1 MTDDIIHMDASRIA
15 QRVADRELSPVE
27 VVKAHL
33 DRIAA
38 VNPQVNAIVTMAD
51 GALDAARKAEAAV
64 RPGARLGPLHGV
76 PFTVKDGID
85 TAGVPT
91 QRGSPIF
98 KGRVPDT
105 DATVV
110 ARLKAA
116 GAILI
121 AKTNHPEFSYSI
133 ETDNFLTG
141 QTNNP
146 WNLDYTPGGSS
157 GGESAAIAAGM
168 SPLGVGSDLSISLR
182 GPAAH
187 TGIVGFKATHGRL
200 PMTGQWPRVPRRF
213 WHIGPMARSVRDV
226 ALAYSLMAGPDGADG
241 FSIAAPGLDT
251 GVGANPTRPVRVGWL
266 ASPGFFGPTDPEVVA
281 TVKAAAQALGD
292 AGCQVEQV
300 RLPVLE
306 QTDANTVLWQLQQ
319 MEARPEFEK
328 VTAGHEAE
336 IFRHARLILDTP
348 DTPIADFV
356 AAEQAVERLRDSF
369 AGYFQRY
376 DALLGPVTP
385 FPATRHGLADLVIDG
400 KRVSPFH
407 VMSAT
412 SPFSLTGMPAL
423 SMRFGTSHDGLPI
436 GVQIVAS
443 WLAESTVLKV
453 ASLLEEVSPVR
464 TLHPAPP
471 TSTGEASR
479 RPISR
484 ELAA

>member
-1 MTDDIIHMDASRIA
+1 MDAARISQLIA
-15 QRVADRELSPVE
+15 RRELSPVE
-27 VVKAHL
+27 VMRAHL

-38 VNPQVNAIVTMAD
+38 VNPKLNAIVTLAD
-51 GALDAARKAEAAV
+51 GAMESAGKAEAAV
-64 RPGARLGPLHGV
+64 MSGAQLGPLHGV

-85 TAGVPT
+85 TAGVLT

-98 KGRVPDT
+98 RGRVPET

-121 AKTNHPEFSYSI
+121 AKTNPPEFSYSI
-133 ETDNFLTG
+133 ETDNLLTG
-141 QTNNP
+141 QTNTP

-187 TGIVGFKATHGRL
+187 TGIVGFKATHGRM
-200 PMTGQWPRVPRRF
+200 PMTGHWPRVPRRF

-241 FSIAAPGLDT
+241 FSISSPGLDT
-251 GVGANPTRPVRVGWL
+251 GVGTKSTRQLRVGWM
-266 ASPGFFGPTDPEVVA
+266 ASPGFFGPIDPEVVA
-281 TVKAAAQALGD
+281 TVKAAAQALSYH
-292 AGCQVEQV
+292 VEQV
-300 RLPVLE
+300 RLPVVE
-306 QTDANTVLWQLQQ
+306 QTDANSVLWQLQQ
-319 MEARPEFEK
+319 MESQPEFEK

-336 IFRHARLILDTP
+336 IFRHARLVLDAP

-356 AAEQAVERLRDSF
+356 AAEQAIERLRDSF
-369 AGYFQRY
+369 AEYFQRY
-376 DALLGPVTP
+376 DVLLCPVTP
-385 FPATRHGLADLVIDG
+385 FPATKHGLNDVVVDG
-400 KRVSPFH
+400 VTVSPFH

-423 SMRFGTSHDGLPI
+423 SMRFGTSRDGLPI
-436 GVQIVAS
+436 GVQIVSS

-453 ASLLEEVSPVR
+453 ASALEDASPVR
-464 TLHPAPP
+464 DLHP
-471 TSTGEASR
+471 T
-479 RPISR
+479 I
-484 ELAA
+484 

>member
-1 MTDDIIHMDASRIA
+1 MTNNIVKMDATRIA
-15 QRVADRELSPVE
+15 QLIAQRELSPVE
-27 VVKAHL
+27 VTQAHL

-38 VNPQVNAIVTMAD
+38 VNPKLNAIVALAD
-51 GALDAARKAEAAV
+51 GAMEEAKKAETAV
-64 RPGARLGPLHGV
+64 TSGAQLGPLHGV

-85 TAGVPT
+85 TAGVTT

-98 KGRVPDT
+98 RGRVPDT

-200 PMTGQWPRVPRRF
+200 PMTGHWPRVPRRF
-213 WHIGPMARSVRDV
+213 WHIGPMARTVRDV

-241 FSIAAPGLDT
+241 FSISSPGLDT
-251 GVGANPTRPVRVGWL
+251 GVGTKATGQIRVGWM

-281 TVKAAAQALGD
+281 TVKAAAQALSR
-292 AGCQVEQV
+292 AGYHVEQV
-300 RLPVLE
+300 RLPVVE
-306 QTDANTVLWQLQQ
+306 QADANSVLWQLQQ
-319 MEARPEFEK
+319 MESQPEFKK
-328 VTAGHEAE
+328 VTAGHEAD
-336 IFRHARLILDTP
+336 IFRHAKLVLDAP

-356 AAEQAVERLRDSF
+356 AAEQAIERLRDTF
-369 AGYFQRY
+369 AEYFQRY
-376 DALLGPVTP
+376 DVLLCPVTP
-385 FPATRHGLADLVIDG
+385 FPATKHGLNDVGVDG
-400 KRVSPFH
+400 VTVSPFH

-436 GVQIVAS
+436 GVQIVSS

-453 ASLLEEVSPVR
+453 ASALEEVSPVR
-464 TLHPAPP
+464 NLHPA
-471 TSTGEASR
+471 
-479 RPISR
+479 I
-484 ELAA
+484 

>member
-1 MTDDIIHMDASRIA
+1 MTDNIVQMDATRIA
-15 QRVADRELSPVE
+15 ELIATRELSPVD
-27 VVKAHL
+27 VVQAHL

-38 VNPQVNAIVTMAD
+38 VNPKVNAIVTLAG
-51 GALDAARKAEAAV
+51 GALDAAKQAEAALKS
-64 RPGARLGPLHGV
+64 GARLGPLHGV

-85 TAGVPT
+85 TAGVLT

-121 AKTNHPEFSYSI
+121 AKTNPPEFSYSI
-133 ETDNFLTG
+133 ETDNLLTG

-187 TGIVGFKATHGRL
+187 TGIVGFKATHGRM
-200 PMTGQWPRVPRRF
+200 PMTGHWPRVPRRF

-241 FSIAAPGLDT
+241 FSVSSPDFDT
-251 GVGANPTRPVRVGWL
+251 GVGVTSNRPLRVGWL
-266 ASPGFFGPTDPEVVA
+266 GSPGFFGPTDPQVVA
-281 TVKAAAQALGD
+281 TVKAAAQALSN
-292 AGCQVEQV
+292 AGHHVEQV
-300 RLPVLE
+300 RLPKLE
-306 QTDANTVLWQLQQ
+306 QTDANSVLWQLQQ
-319 MEARPEFEK
+319 MEAGPEFAR
-328 VTAGHEAE
+328 VTAGHEGK
-336 IFRHARLILDTP
+336 IFRHAKLVLDTP
-348 DTPIADFV
+348 DTPIGDFV

-369 AGYFQRY
+369 ADYFQRY
-376 DALLGPVTP
+376 DVLLGPVTP
-385 FPATRHGLADLVIDG
+385 FPATKHGLNDVVVNG
-400 KRVSPFH
+400 ETVSAFH

-423 SMRFGTSHDGLPI
+423 SMRFGTSRDGLPI
-436 GVQIVAS
+436 GVQVVSS

-453 ASLLEEVSPVR
+453 ASLLEEVSLVR
-464 TLHPAPP
+464 DLHPA
-471 TSTGEASR
+471 
-479 RPISR
+479 I
-484 ELAA
+484 

>member
-1 MTDDIIHMDASRIA
+1 MTDKIIYMDASRIA
-15 QRVADRELSPVE
+15 QLIAQRELSPVE
-27 VVKAHL
+27 VMQAHL
-33 DRIAA
+33 DRIAE
-38 VNPQVNAIVTMAD
+38 VNPKVNAIVTVAD
-51 GALDAARKAEAAV
+51 DALDAARKAEAAV
-64 RPGARLGPLHGV
+64 KSNTRLGPLHGV
-76 PFTVKDGID
+76 PFTVKDSID
-85 TAGVPT
+85 TAGVLT

-98 KGRVPDT
+98 KGRVADT

-121 AKTNHPEFSYSI
+121 AKTNPPEFAYSI
-133 ETDNFLTG
+133 ETDNLLTG

-187 TGIVGFKATHGRL
+187 TGIVGFKATHGRM
-200 PMTGQWPRVPRRF
+200 PMTGHWPRVPRRF

-226 ALAYSLMAGPDGADG
+226 ALAYSLMAGADGADG
-241 FSIAAPGLDT
+241 FSISSPGFDT
-251 GVGANPTRPVRVGWL
+251 GVGTKSTRQVRVGWL

-281 TVKAAAQALGD
+281 TVKAAAHALSNS
-292 AGCQVEQV
+292 GCHVEEV

-306 QTDANTVLWQLQQ
+306 QTDANSILWKLQQ
-319 MEARPEFEK
+319 MESRPEFAK
-328 VTAGHEAE
+328 VTAGHDTQV
-336 IFRHARLILDTP
+336 FRHAKLILDTP

-369 AGYFQRY
+369 VDYFQRY
-376 DALLGPVTP
+376 DVLLGPVTP
-385 FPATRHGLADLVIDG
+385 FPATKHGLNDRVVDG
-400 KRVSPFH
+400 KTVSPFH

-423 SMRFGTSHDGLPI
+423 SMRFGTSRDGLPI
-436 GVQIVAS
+436 GVQIVSS
-443 WLAESTVLKV
+443 WLAESSVIDV
-453 ASLLEEVSPVR
+453 ALRLEKLSRVR
-464 TLHPAPP
+464 DLHPNP
-471 TSTGEASR
+471 
-479 RPISR
+479 
-484 ELAA
+484 

>member
-1 MTDDIIHMDASRIA
+1 
-15 QRVADRELSPVE
+15 L
-27 VVKAHL
+27 
-33 DRIAA
+33 
-38 VNPQVNAIVTMAD
+38 
-51 GALDAARKAEAAV
+51 
-64 RPGARLGPLHGV
+64 
-76 PFTVKDGID
+76 
-85 TAGVPT
+85 
-91 QRGSPIF
+91 
-98 KGRVPDT
+98 
-105 DATVV
+105 
-110 ARLKAA
+110 
-116 GAILI
+116 
-121 AKTNHPEFSYSI
+121 
-133 ETDNFLTG
+133 
-141 QTNNP
+141 
-146 WNLDYTPGGSS
+146 NLDYTPGGSS
-157 GGESAAIAAGM
+157 GGESAAIAACM

-251 GVGANPTRPVRVGWL
+251 GVGAKPTRPVRVGWL

-400 KRVSPFH
+400 KTVSPFH

-436 GVQIVAS
+436 GVQIASS

-453 ASLLEEVSPVR
+453 ASILEVASPVR
-464 TLHPAPP
+464 NLHPAPP
-471 TSTGEASR
+471 TPMGEASR

>member
-1 MTDDIIHMDASRIA
+1 MTNNIVQMDATRIA
-15 QRVADRELSPVE
+15 QLIAQRELSPVE
-27 VVKAHL
+27 VMQVHL

-38 VNPQVNAIVTMAD
+38 VNPQLNAIVTLAD
-51 GALDAARKAEAAV
+51 GAMEDARKAEAAV
-64 RPGARLGPLHGV
+64 MSGTQLGPLHGV

-85 TAGVPT
+85 TAGVLT

-98 KGRVPDT
+98 RGRVPDT

-121 AKTNHPEFSYSI
+121 AKTNPPEFSYSI
-133 ETDNFLTG
+133 ETDNLLTG

-200 PMTGQWPRVPRRF
+200 PMTGHWPRVPRRF

-241 FSIAAPGLDT
+241 FSISSPKLDT
-251 GVGANPTRPVRVGWL
+251 GVGATSTRQLRVGWL

-281 TVKAAAQALGD
+281 TVKAAAHALSN
-292 AGCQVEQV
+292 AGYHVEQV

-306 QTDANTVLWQLQQ
+306 QTDANSVLWQLQQ
-319 MEARPEFEK
+319 MESQPEFKK

-336 IFRHARLILDTP
+336 IFRHAKLVLDAA

-356 AAEQAVERLRDSF
+356 AAEQAIERLRDSF
-369 AGYFQRY
+369 AEYFQRY
-376 DALLGPVTP
+376 DVLLGPVTP
-385 FPATRHGLADLVIDG
+385 FPATRHGLKDLVVDG
-400 KRVSPFH
+400 VTVSPFH

-423 SMRFGTSHDGLPI
+423 SMRFGTSHDGLSI
-436 GVQIVAS
+436 GVQIVSS

-453 ASLLEEVSPVR
+453 ASALEEVSPVR
-464 TLHPAPP
+464 NLHPA
-471 TSTGEASR
+471 
-479 RPISR
+479 I
-484 ELAA
+484 

>member
-1 MTDDIIHMDASRIA
+1 VTDVILKMDASRIA
-15 QRVADRELSPVE
+15 ELVAKRELSPVE
-27 VVKAHL
+27 VMQAHL

-38 VNPQVNAIVTMAD
+38 VNPKLNAIVALAD
-51 GALDAARKAEAAV
+51 GAMDSATKAEAAV
-64 RPGARLGPLHGV
+64 MTGAQLGPLHGV

-85 TAGVPT
+85 AAGVLT

-98 KGRVPDT
+98 KGRVAET

-116 GAILI
+116 GAIVI
-121 AKTNHPEFSYSI
+121 AKTNPPEFSYSI

-141 QTNNP
+141 RTNNP

-187 TGIVGFKATHGRL
+187 TGVVGFKATHGRM
-200 PMTGQWPRVPRRF
+200 PMTGHWPRVPRRF

-241 FSIAAPGLDT
+241 FSVSSPDFDT
-251 GVGANPTRPVRVGWL
+251 GVGTKSTRQVRVGWL

-281 TVKAAAQALGD
+281 TVKAAAQALSNV
-292 AGCQVEQV
+292 GCQVEEV

-306 QTDANTVLWQLQQ
+306 QTDANSVLWQLQQ
-319 MEARPEFEK
+319 MESRPEFAK
-328 VTAGHEAE
+328 VFVGHEDQ
-336 IFRHARLILDTP
+336 IFRHVKLILDTP

-369 AGYFQRY
+369 ADYFRRY

-385 FPATRHGLADLVIDG
+385 FPATKHGLKDLVVDG
-400 KRVSPFH
+400 KTVSAFH

-436 GVQIVAS
+436 GVQIVSS
-443 WLAESTVLKV
+443 WLAESTVLRV
-453 ASLLEEVSPVR
+453 AALLEQVSPVR
-464 TLHPAPP
+464 NLHPA
-471 TSTGEASR
+471 
-479 RPISR
+479 I
-484 ELAA
+484 

>member
-1 MTDDIIHMDASRIA
+1 MTNKIIHMDATRMAELI
-15 QRVADRELSPVE
+15 VNREVSPVE
-27 VVKAHL
+27 IVKTHL
-33 DRIAA
+33 DRIAE
-38 VNPQVNAIVTMAD
+38 VNPGVNAIVTMAD

-64 RPGARLGPLHGV
+64 KPGARLGPLHGV

-98 KGRVPDT
+98 KGRVPET

-121 AKTNHPEFSYSI
+121 AKTNPPEFSYSI

-146 WNLDYTPGGSS
+146 WNLEHTPGGSS

-187 TGIVGFKATHGRL
+187 TGVVGFKATHGRM
-200 PMTGQWPRVPRRF
+200 PMTGHWPRVPRRF

-226 ALAYSLMAGPDGADG
+226 ALAYSLMAGPDAADG
-241 FSIAAPGLDT
+241 FSIGSPDVDI
-251 GVGANPTRPVRVGWL
+251 GVGMKPTRQVRVGWL

-281 TVKAAAQALGD
+281 TVKAAAHALSD
-292 AGCQVEQV
+292 SGCHVEEV

-306 QTDANTVLWQLQQ
+306 QTDANSVLWQLQQ
-319 MEARPEFEK
+319 MESRPEFEK
-328 VTAGHEAE
+328 VTASHEAQ
-336 IFRHARLILDTP
+336 IFRHAKLILDTP

-369 AGYFQRY
+369 VDYFQHY
-376 DALLGPVTP
+376 DALLCPVTP
-385 FPATRHGLADLVIDG
+385 FPATKHGLNDLVVDG
-400 KRVSPFH
+400 KAVSPFH

-436 GVQIVAS
+436 GVQVAS
-443 WLAESTVLKV
+443 AWLAESTALKV
-453 ASLLEEVSPVR
+453 ASLLEQASPVR
-464 TLHPAPP
+464 NLHPA
-471 TSTGEASR
+471 
-479 RPISR
+479 
-484 ELAA
+484 L

>member
-1 MTDDIIHMDASRIA
+1 MTDDIVRMDATRISQLIA
-15 QRVADRELSPVE
+15 RRELSPVE
-27 VVKAHL
+27 VMRAHL

-38 VNPQVNAIVTMAD
+38 VNPKLNAIVTLAD
-51 GALDAARKAEAAV
+51 GAMEGAERAEAAV
-64 RPGARLGPLHGV
+64 RSGAQLGPLHGV

-98 KGRVPDT
+98 RGRVPET

-121 AKTNHPEFSYSI
+121 AKTNPPEFSYSI
-133 ETDNFLTG
+133 ETDNLLTG

-187 TGIVGFKATHGRL
+187 TGIVGFKATHGRM
-200 PMTGQWPRVPRRF
+200 PMTGHWPRVPRRF

-226 ALAYSLMAGPDGADG
+226 ALAYSLMAGSDGADG
-241 FSIAAPGLDT
+241 FSISSPGLDT
-251 GVGANPTRPVRVGWL
+251 GVGTKSTRQLRVGWM
-266 ASPGFFGPTDPEVVA
+266 ASPGFFGPIDPEVVA
-281 TVKAAAQALGD
+281 TVKAAAQALSS
-292 AGCQVEQV
+292 AGYHVEQV
-300 RLPVLE
+300 RLPMVE
-306 QTDANTVLWQLQQ
+306 QTDANSVLWQLQQ
-319 MEARPEFEK
+319 MESQPEFEK
-328 VTAGHEAE
+328 VTPGHEAE
-336 IFRHARLILDTP
+336 IFRHARLVLDAP
-348 DTPIADFV
+348 ATPIADFV
-356 AAEQAVERLRDSF
+356 AAEQAIERLRDSF
-369 AGYFQRY
+369 AEYFQRY
-376 DALLGPVTP
+376 DVLLCPVTP
-385 FPATRHGLADLVIDG
+385 FPATKHGLNDVVVDG
-400 KRVSPFH
+400 VTVSPFH

-423 SMRFGTSHDGLPI
+423 SMRFGTSRDGLPI
-436 GVQIVAS
+436 GVQVVSS

-464 TLHPAPP
+464 DLHP
-471 TSTGEASR
+471 T
-479 RPISR
+479 I
-484 ELAA
+484 

>member
-1 MTDDIIHMDASRIA
+1 M
-15 QRVADRELSPVE
+15 
-27 VVKAHL
+27 
-33 DRIAA
+33 
-38 VNPQVNAIVTMAD
+38 
-51 GALDAARKAEAAV
+51 
-64 RPGARLGPLHGV
+64 
-76 PFTVKDGID
+76 
-85 TAGVPT
+85 
-91 QRGSPIF
+91 
-98 KGRVPDT
+98 
-105 DATVV
+105 
-110 ARLKAA
+110 
-116 GAILI
+116 
-121 AKTNHPEFSYSI
+121 
-133 ETDNFLTG
+133 
-141 QTNNP
+141 
-146 WNLDYTPGGSS
+146 
-157 GGESAAIAAGM
+157 
-168 SPLGVGSDLSISLR
+168 
-182 GPAAH
+182 
-187 TGIVGFKATHGRL
+187 
-200 PMTGQWPRVPRRF
+200 
-213 WHIGPMARSVRDV
+213 
-226 ALAYSLMAGPDGADG
+226 
-241 FSIAAPGLDT
+241 
-251 GVGANPTRPVRVGWL
+251 
-266 ASPGFFGPTDPEVVA
+266 
-281 TVKAAAQALGD
+281 KAAAQALGD

-400 KRVSPFH
+400 KKVSPFH

>member
-1 MTDDIIHMDASRIA
+1 MTDNIVRMDATRISRLIA
-15 QRVADRELSPVE
+15 QRELSPVE
-27 VVKAHL
+27 VMRAHL

-38 VNPQVNAIVTMAD
+38 VNPKLNAIVTLAD
-51 GALDAARKAEAAV
+51 GAMEGAERAEAAV
-64 RPGARLGPLHGV
+64 RSGAQLGPLHGV

-85 TAGVPT
+85 TAGVLT

-98 KGRVPDT
+98 RGRVPET

-121 AKTNHPEFSYSI
+121 AKTNPPEFSYSI
-133 ETDNFLTG
+133 ETDNLLTG

-187 TGIVGFKATHGRL
+187 TGIVGFKATHGRM
-200 PMTGQWPRVPRRF
+200 PMTGHWPRVPRRF

-241 FSIAAPGLDT
+241 FSISSPGLDT
-251 GVGANPTRPVRVGWL
+251 GVGTKSTRQLRVGWM
-266 ASPGFFGPTDPEVVA
+266 ASPGFFGPIDPEVVA
-281 TVKAAAQALGD
+281 TVKAAAQALSS
-292 AGCQVEQV
+292 AGYHVEQV
-300 RLPVLE
+300 RLPVVE
-306 QTDANTVLWQLQQ
+306 QTDANSVLWQLQQ
-319 MEARPEFEK
+319 MESQPEFEK
-328 VTAGHEAE
+328 VTAGHEVE
-336 IFRHARLILDTP
+336 IFRHARLVLDAP

-356 AAEQAVERLRDSF
+356 AAEQAIERLRDSF
-369 AGYFQRY
+369 AEYFRRY
-376 DALLGPVTP
+376 DVLLCPVTP
-385 FPATRHGLADLVIDG
+385 FPATRHGLNDVVVDG
-400 KRVSPFH
+400 VTVSPFH

-423 SMRFGTSHDGLPI
+423 SMRFGTSRDGLPI
-436 GVQIVAS
+436 GVQVVSS

-464 TLHPAPP
+464 NLHP
-471 TSTGEASR
+471 T
-479 RPISR
+479 I
-484 ELAA
+484 